1 MVRAHG
7 PGGIIREAGRHRRH
21 RLGAAAALLAGAGLA
36 GASGTHADATTL
48 TVCPRGC
55 GYAQIQP
62 AVDAASAGD
71 TILVGPGTYAGG
83 IVIAIALTLSGAGP
97 GATVIS
103 GGGPV
108 ISVSASPV
116 TIRAVSVTGGST
128 PADGGGILNTGTLT
142 VQDAS
147 IARNSAGGDGGG
159 IANDGPASPAAAPAS
174 LSLR

>member
-7 PGGIIREAGRHRRH
+7 PGGIVRDAGQQRRH
-21 RLGAAAALLAGAGLA
+21 RLGAAAALLAGAAGLV
-36 GASGTHADATTL
+36 GASGAHADATTL

-71 TILVGPGTYAGG
+71 TILVGPGRYAGG
-83 IVIAIALTLSGAGP
+83 IVIATALTLSGAGP

-116 TIRAVSVTGGST
+116 TIRAVSVTGGSH
-128 PADGGGILNTGTLT
+128 
-142 VQDAS
+142 
-147 IARNSAGGDGGG
+147 AR
-159 IANDGPASPAAAPAS
+159 
-174 LSLR
+174 